1 MLSKEIKIIETET
14 VQVVDN
20 GFTYEV
26 DFLTYQNSEYNVANG
41 GKKITY
47 GAVAFRLKTNGQRGL
62 QLKGLNK
69 RISDIANLA
78 RQSRPQSSLKETDGL

>member
-14 VQVVDN
+14 VQVQDA

-26 DFLTYQNSEYNVANG
+26 DFLTYQNSEYNVSNG

-47 GAVAFRLKTNGQRGL
+47 GAVAFRLKSNGERGL

-69 RISDIANLA
+69 RISEIAQAA
-78 RQSRPQSSLKETDGL
+78 RKAR